1 MKNTAPFHDTQTYP
15 YPKPVTVVRV
25 THQEKYK
32 YNLKTLVEAIEQK
45 GKGTLAPQIKEGDIF
60 FSALVYSALALLDRT
75 QSRQRE
81 QSSSSLHVV
90 SVPCKTVLFSKPF
103 CLNGLCFK
111 AGAT

>member
-60 FSALVYSALALLDRT
+60 FSALVSFCCGSPGQYTVKAER
-75 QSRQRE
+75 
-81 QSSSSLHVV
+81 
-90 SVPCKTVLFSKPF
+90 TVLLKPP
-103 CLNGLCFK
+103 CRQCSL
-111 AGAT
+111 